1 MRPNEELI
9 VAEGVAM
16 RRGRARKHLPPQP
29 AKVEANRPV
38 AS

>member
-9 VAEGVAM
+9 VAVGVAM
-16 RRGRARKHLPPQP
+16 RKGRARKHLPPQP
-29 AKVEANRPV
+29 AKDEAKRPV